1 MSPNPVFNPDLIRRY
16 DHAGP
21 RYTSYPTAIQFSEAI
36 TSTRVCQLA
45 RLSNEDPIPRSLS
58 LYVHIPFCATL
69 CFYCACNKIVTKTTH
84 KAAIYLDH
92 LRREI
97 EMYGQLFDDDRQ
109 AVQMHFGGGT
119 PTFLQPDQLE
129 QLITHIGQ
137 HFRLTDDPERDYS
150 IEIDPRT
157 VSRHSLDQLQQM
169 GFNRISMGV
178 QDFDPKVQ
186 AAVHRVQSPEKTL
199 DLLRHTRALGFRSTN
214 VDLIYG
220 LPFQSISS
228 FSHTLDQLLEVLP
241 DRLSIFNYAHLPH
254 LFAPQ
259 QRIRSADLPDSA
271 EKLGIL
277 GACIEKLT
285 SAGYIHIGMDHFA
298 RPDDPMVRAGQDG
311 SLHRNFQGYSTHACC
326 ELIGLG
332 VSAISQIGT
341 SYSQNSKDLFAY
353 QEQIDNNQLPVARG
367 IELNHDDELR
377 RYIIEQL
384 MCAGGVRLPEA
395 LSSYGIADLDYFQ
408 AELQKLRLLAD
419 DGLVT
424 VTRGN
429 HIQVTPAGRFLLRNI
444 CMVFDRYLSPHPGQS
459 RHSRAI

>member
-1 MSPNPVFNPDLIRRY
+1 
-16 DHAGP
+16 
-21 RYTSYPTAIQFSEAI
+21 
-36 TSTRVCQLA
+36 
-45 RLSNEDPIPRSLS
+45 
-58 LYVHIPFCATL
+58 
-69 CFYCACNKIVTKTTH
+69 
-84 KAAIYLDH
+84 
-92 LRREI
+92 
-97 EMYGQLFDDDRQ
+97 
-109 AVQMHFGGGT
+109 
-119 PTFLQPDQLE
+119 
-129 QLITHIGQ
+129 
-137 HFRLTDDPERDYS
+137 
-150 IEIDPRT
+150 
-157 VSRHSLDQLQQM
+157 M

-311 SLHRNFQGYSTHACC
+311 SLHRNFQGYSTHAYC

-444 CMVFDRYLSPHPGQS
+444 CMIFDRYLSPHPGQS
-459 RHSRAI
+459 HHSRAI